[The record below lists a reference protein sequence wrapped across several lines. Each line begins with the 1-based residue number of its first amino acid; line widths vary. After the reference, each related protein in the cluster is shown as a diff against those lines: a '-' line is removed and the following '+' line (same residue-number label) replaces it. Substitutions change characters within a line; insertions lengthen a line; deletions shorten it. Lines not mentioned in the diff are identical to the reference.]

1 MTDRPI
7 HPPIALPTVNDV
19 TVAII
24 KSQGAGGWTPH
35 TAAQAALDLIASRV
49 PVWVPIE
56 PGTAIKAGTR
66 YRIEYRDGRA
76 HEHVASFDR
85 KVDASG
91 PLLIDP
97 RTAPPEDPRVE
108 VLAEEMEAESFHC
121 YDEWPCAEA
130 ERFRG
135 AARRAIA
142 RLDEMGGDL
151 PR

>member
-7 HPPIALPTVNDV
+7 HPPIALPTVEEVARAIYESDRDV
-19 TVAII
+19 EDAYPSARAV
-24 KSQGAGGWTPH
+24 
-35 TAAQAALDLIASRV
+35 LDLIASRV

-97 RTAPPEDPRVE
+97 RTVPPEDPRVE
-108 VLAEEMEAESFHC
+108 VLAEEMEAEWPHC
-121 YDEWPCAEA
+121 DDEWPCAGA

-142 RLDEMGGDL
+142 RLDELGGDL